1 MWVFYHM
8 LRPELV
14 RRWTKPL
21 CADAFSNFQSPARE
35 AESKAHN
42 QEVRA
47 ATSWL
52 ETEGVLRVA
61 RACLNAND
69 LTIDLPKVAELK
81 RIVFLIVF
89 CVKVF
94 HSLGLNMR
102 YLGLVYATLVSSA
115 LFDASRKA
123 LYTLVLCEACLR
135 VFKVIPLSLCLY
147 FSFSNP

>member
-1 MWVFYHM
+1 MGARELPFCLCFTLFFSKLVHDNMWVFYHM

-89 CVKVF
+89 CV
-94 HSLGLNMR
+94 R
-102 YLGLVYATLVSSA
+102 
-115 LFDASRKA
+115 
-123 LYTLVLCEACLR
+123 
-135 VFKVIPLSLCLY
+135 
-147 FSFSNP
+147 SFTVWA